1 MKWRRKSFLK
11 KCKND
16 NIIFSLREI
25 SLSANRNSEFD
36 GWSGMYNSNPLSVKI
51 ITEHI
56 HNDIYL
62 WKLREIYGKEMYENV
77 YIETEFER
85 KSRRKSI

>member
-1 MKWRRKSFLK
+1 
-11 KCKND
+11 
-16 NIIFSLREI
+16 
-25 SLSANRNSEFD
+25 
-36 GWSGMYNSNPLSVKI
+36 MYNSNPLSVKI